1 MRVSNKTH
9 IPFHKNN
16 EWITAVSVYAEKTD
30 MVVFLCSLIG
40 KPHIGHQ
47 PEPTGRAAGSTAPL
61 LTPTDWLGAGGG
73 VLYHFH
79 FTVSDKWERESGTGA
94 GWYSN
99 AVLFN
104 QVLKLHLKYPR
115 N

>member
-16 EWITAVSVYAEKTD
+16 EWITAVSVYAERTD

-79 FTVSDKWERESGTGA
+79 FTVSDKWREWNWCRMVQQCCT
-94 GWYSN
+94 
-99 AVLFN
+99 F
-104 QVLKLHLKYPR
+104 
-115 N
+115 